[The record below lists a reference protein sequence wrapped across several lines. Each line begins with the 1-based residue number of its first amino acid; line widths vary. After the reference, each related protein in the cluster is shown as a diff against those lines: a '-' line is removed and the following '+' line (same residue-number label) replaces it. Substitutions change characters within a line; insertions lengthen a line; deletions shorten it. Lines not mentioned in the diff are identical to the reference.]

1 MSAEQTYIKNI
12 ENGIRAIK
20 LGNKKP
26 QEVNINGQLERLK
39 VVNEGMAK
47 DLNDK
52 YITVVTEFNKRNPK

>member
-26 QEVNINGQLERLK
+26 NEVEINSQLERLK
-39 VVNEGMAK
+39 AVNIGMYDELNTKYVNVVS
-47 DLNDK
+47 D
-52 YITVVTEFNKRNPK
+52 YNKRNQK